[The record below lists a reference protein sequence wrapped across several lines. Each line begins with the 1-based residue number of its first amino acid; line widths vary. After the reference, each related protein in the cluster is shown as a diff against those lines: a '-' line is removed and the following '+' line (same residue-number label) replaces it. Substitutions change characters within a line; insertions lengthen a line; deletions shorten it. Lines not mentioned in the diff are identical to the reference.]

1 MPRAISPPIST
12 MKRSPRFVLIT
23 GLSGAGKSHVL
34 RLFED
39 RGYYCVDNLPA
50 ALVPTFAQLVA
61 DAESPHSRVAVC
73 VDARTGEDL
82 VNLPAYLD
90 RVADLGFRPETLY
103 LETSDEVLHQRYSE
117 SRRPHPSSPTGSIDQ
132 GIRAERALLDPI
144 REHAD
149 VVIDTSATTTADLG
163 ERIESLAFKDDDKAG
178 MTIGIV
184 SFGYKHGVPK
194 EADMVL
200 DVRFLPNPHYEPELR
215 PMDGREDVV
224 RKYVLEN
231 ETAEQFMNHIRSMLK
246 FLIPHYEREPKSY
259 LTIAVGCTGGRHRS
273 VAVAQSIVHDLREM
287 RYDVAIRHRDVDRD
301 T

>member
-1 MPRAISPPIST
+1 
-12 MKRSPRFVLIT
+12 MKHSPRFVLIT

-50 ALVPTFAQLVA
+50 ALVPTFAQLAA

-82 VNLPAYLD
+82 VNLPEYLG
-90 RVADLGFRPETLY
+90 RVAALGFRPETLY

-132 GIRAERALLDPI
+132 GIRAERELLDPI

-163 ERIESLAFKDDDKAG
+163 ERIESLVFKDDDKAG
-178 MTIGIV
+178 MTIGVV
-184 SFGYKHGVPK
+184 SFGYKHGLPK
-194 EADMVL
+194 EADLVF
-200 DVRFLPNPHYEPELR
+200 DVRFLPNPHYEPDLR
-215 PMDGREDVV
+215 PRDGREEAV
-224 RKYVLEN
+224 RKYVLDN
-231 ETAEQFMNHIRSMLK
+231 ETAEEFMKHIRSTLT
-246 FLIPHYEREPKSY
+246 FLIPQYEREPKSY

-273 VAVAQSIVHDLREM
+273 VAVAQSLAQELRELH
-287 RYDVAIRHRDVDRD
+287 YDVAVRHRDLD
-301 T
+301 TDA